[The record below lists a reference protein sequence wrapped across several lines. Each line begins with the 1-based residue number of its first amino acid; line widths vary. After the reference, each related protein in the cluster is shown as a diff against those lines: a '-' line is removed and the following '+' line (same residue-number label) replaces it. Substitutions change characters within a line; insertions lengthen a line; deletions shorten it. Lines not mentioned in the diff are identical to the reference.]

1 MLEGLVVIGVIIAV
15 FSLMAVP
22 GAVAWLLVRNT
33 KWFQRLFPP
42 VEFDGEE
49 W

>member
-1 MLEGLVVIGVIIAV
+1 MENFMVFCTIIAV
-15 FSLMAVP
+15 FSMMAAP
-22 GAVAWLLVRNT
+22 GALVWLLVRNT